1 MKKVYICLG
10 VMVVLIVAAVFL
22 RKAANNAEL
31 DYEKVKVRVVS
42 SEDRSKSIRVNGS
55 TSTIHEYDIVVSYLG
70 KEYDLKN
77 AHNTY
82 SYREGSEV
90 EVYFANGK
98 MYADEDGVRNGTVA
112 GKAYLVAV
120 GGAFAMFIASMLLL
134 SKVGSKKK
142 DGGGPLQKVG

>member
-10 VMVVLIVAAVFL
+10 LMVVCIIAAVFL
-22 RKAANNAEL
+22 RKAANNTEL

-42 SEDRSKSIRVNGS
+42 SEKREKSIRVDGRR
-55 TSTIHEYDIVVSYLG
+55 STITEYDVVVNYMG
-70 KEYDLKN
+70 KDYDLKN

-82 SYREGSEV
+82 SYREGSQV
-90 EVYFANGK
+90 EVYFSNGK
-98 MYADEDGVRNGTVA
+98 MYADEDGVRNGTLA

-134 SKVGSKKK
+134 SKVENKKK
-142 DGGGPLQKVG
+142 DSSGPLQKIG

>member
-42 SEDRSKSIRVNGS
+42 SEDNSKNIRVNGS